1 MIQNRVDNMC
11 KIFSFKLKTTCP
23 YCKKEIGVDLS
34 SVNFDE
40 VETEEK
46 SMGEEK
52 GYEAEPDSVVCP
64 SCGERFKKVLVYEYP
79 EGRYNAILE

>member
-11 KIFSFKLKTTCP
+11 KVFSFKLKTTCP
-23 YCKKEIGVDLS
+23 YCKKEIELDLS

-40 VETEEK
+40 VESEEK

-52 GYEAEPDSVVCP
+52 GYEDY
-64 SCGERFKKVLVYEYP
+64 R
-79 EGRYNAILE
+79 